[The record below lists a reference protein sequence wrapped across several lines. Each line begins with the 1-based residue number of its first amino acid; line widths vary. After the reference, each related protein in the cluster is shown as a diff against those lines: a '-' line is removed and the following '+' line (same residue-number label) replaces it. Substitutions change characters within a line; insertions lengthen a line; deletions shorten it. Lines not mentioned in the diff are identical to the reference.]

1 MSDITILQPGTQQN
15 ILENNQPDIFDTT
28 EIPPNIYGMDV
39 NYAAANSWYAYLPIE
54 NILGKSY
61 NSLNLHLTRFSLPS
75 METMST
81 TVSYKGYSKEIPVKV
96 INASTKQLTLEYIV
110 DQNWN
115 NYTSLFAWISH
126 IYGTLNP
133 MMQNDDTNSINPS
146 DYLPLRIYLLDN
158 YKRKCREFI
167 FNNTWIKLFNDLSLD
182 QTTSETINH
191 SFTLVYDDYQIVKL

>member
-1 MSDITILQPGTQQN
+1 MSDITIIQPGTQQN
-15 ILENNQPDIFDTT
+15 ILENNQPDIFDTN

-96 INASTKQLTLEYIV
+96 INAGTK
-110 DQNWN
+110 
-115 NYTSLFAWISH
+115 
-126 IYGTLNP
+126 
-133 MMQNDDTNSINPS
+133 
-146 DYLPLRIYLLDN
+146 
-158 YKRKCREFI
+158 
-167 FNNTWIKLFNDLSLD
+167 
-182 QTTSETINH
+182 
-191 SFTLVYDDYQIVKL
+191 